1 MQPFLASTSHQVE
14 AHIIGS
20 QMCVGYIFCLKKT
33 FTLKTRHIV
42 TRILEFL
49 EDY

>member
-1 MQPFLASTSHQVE
+1 MQPFLAGMSHQVE

-33 FTLKTRHIV
+33 FTFKATHIV
-42 TRILEFL
+42 ANEFL
-49 EDY
+49 NF